1 MSSSEAR
8 MIELIRQ
15 SRDPAAALKAAVD
28 LMLQILSGQNEGANE
43 KRA

>member
-15 SRDPAAALKAAVD
+15 SSDPAAALKAAVD
-28 LMLQILSGQNEGANE
+28 LMLQILSGQNGGS
-43 KRA
+43 K

>member
-15 SRDPAAALKAAVD
+15 SSDPAAALKVAVG
-28 LMLQILSGQNEGANE
+28 LMLQILSGQNGGS
-43 KRA
+43 K

>member
-15 SRDPAAALKAAVD
+15 SRDLAAALKATIN
-28 LMLQILSGQNEGANE
+28 LILQILSGQNGGS
-43 KRA
+43 K

>member
-15 SRDPAAALKAAVD
+15 STDPAAALKAAVG
-28 LMLQILSGQNEGANE
+28 LMLQLLSQQNGGS
-43 KRA
+43 K